1 MKKLMWFCILTL
13 SIILVYS
20 LTENVYYK
28 HSFDMDLH
36 DFDEKFH
43 TKLEDKHFHSVRYTN
58 SSGYK
63 VSYYF
68 TRQFYDEPFKCIQV
82 TEFKNGFDLIDY
94 YVKDVDFESV
104 ETFKNIDIPI
114 KIKMDNSVISIKT
127 LFDIDAIYY
136 GLSITYRRT
145 ESDDVEIEKAIGLMF
160 QTIDE
165 YIDIE
170 NR

>member
-1 MKKLMWFCILTL
+1 
-13 SIILVYS
+13 
-20 LTENVYYK
+20 
-28 HSFDMDLH
+28 
-36 DFDEKFH
+36 
-43 TKLEDKHFHSVRYTN
+43 
-58 SSGYK
+58 
-63 VSYYF
+63 
-68 TRQFYDEPFKCIQV
+68 
-82 TEFKNGFDLIDY
+82 
-94 YVKDVDFESV
+94 
-104 ETFKNIDIPI
+104 
-114 KIKMDNSVISIKT
+114 MDNSVISIKT